1 MPLKCS
7 FKAQFSRVYMF
18 FGTKNPNLGSILKA
32 EVDLMVFLYMF
43 SNKITKNGG
52 NAFRMQFEGLISRVY
67 MSFGTMNMNLRPILK
82 PEVDIMVLL
91 RMRSNKITTT
101 GGNAFKMQ
109 FGGLNSR
116 VCMFVGTTNPNL
128 RSILKPEVALL
139 VLLHMRSDK
148 I

>member
-43 SNKITKNGG
+43 SNKITKKGG

-67 MSFGTMNMNLRPILK
+67 MSFGTRNMNLRPILK

-101 GGNAFKMQ
+101 GENAF
-109 FGGLNSR
+109 
-116 VCMFVGTTNPNL
+116 
-128 RSILKPEVALL
+128 
-139 VLLHMRSDK
+139 
-148 I
+148 